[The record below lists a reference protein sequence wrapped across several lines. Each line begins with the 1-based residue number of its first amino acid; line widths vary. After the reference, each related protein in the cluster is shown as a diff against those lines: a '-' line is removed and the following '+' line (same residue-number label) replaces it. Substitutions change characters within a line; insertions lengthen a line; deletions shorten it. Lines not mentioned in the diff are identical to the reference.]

1 MKTDSRSILLV
12 TVLIVFLLV
21 VCVGDRFFYQDNK
34 KSIDNF
40 TGNLIEN
47 FDNHSYTK
55 FDETLVPNSFV
66 QTKDNGNLDQ
76 CKKNCD
82 DDDNCLGFT
91 RNNVDDA
98 SNAECNL
105 IYKVDHCFNENKKP
119 NEDINLAPN
128 MSTDYQKYNTYLKN
142 QDLDKYNL
150 TRMNC
155 IILNELVSLK
165 HNKYP
170 FDFVYQNQDG
180 GLMMNKLENSS
191 EETEKVKTVFELV
204 KGLTGS
210 GVSFKVMR
218 KGTEYYLVNHK
229 LTEEV
234 KLEQVQDGSQF
245 KKDASFEIDN
255 KYSTKPNLFAVRK
268 VVGNRDLYWKI
279 NQTTKKLIMVNIN
292 EMSTDKSTLLFE
304 IVHPMVE
311 QFEVTPVE
319 IPAPSVNEEDIKT
332 EEDIKDEKKTEL
344 EKLELEIRE
353 VQHQQ
358 NMKLM
363 NIMLDVNKF
372 KLMDL
377 SMSDYLTKC
386 NQTSSEELIRV
397 VPVESKN

>member
-66 QTKDNGNLDQ
+66 QSKDNGNLDQ

-91 RNNVDDA
+91 RNNVDDG

-119 NEDINLAPN
+119 SEDINLAPN

-210 GVSFKVMR
+210 GVSFKVIR

-234 KLEQVQDGSQF
+234 KLEQVQEDSQF

-279 NQTTKKLIMVNIN
+279 NQTTKKLVMVNIN
-292 EMSTDKSTLLFE
+292 EMSKDKSTLLFE

-311 QFEVTPVE
+311 QFEVTPIE
-319 IPAPSVNEEDIKT
+319 IPAPSVNMDDIKT